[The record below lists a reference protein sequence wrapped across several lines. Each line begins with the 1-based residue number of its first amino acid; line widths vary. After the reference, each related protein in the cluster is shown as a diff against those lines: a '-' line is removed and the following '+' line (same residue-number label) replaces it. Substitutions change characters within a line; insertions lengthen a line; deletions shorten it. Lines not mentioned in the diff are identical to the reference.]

1 MRSQVLTEIMNTSR
15 EVDSVTKKIFK
26 SNILVAAAVLIFGI
40 ACVMAIL
47 YQHFGKEINGEL
59 KKEASY
65 LSYGV
70 EQDGIDYLKQINEKD
85 DRITYI
91 AEDGTVLYDNMA
103 DAEAMENHSERKEV
117 QEALKTGSGYAERTS
132 ETLSQKTIYY
142 ALRLPDHSVLRVSS
156 TQFSVFVLLME
167 LIPPIIGILIVMLI
181 IAVIVSAHMANKIVE
196 PINNL
201 DLEHPEDNQVYDEV
215 GPLLSKIYKQNRQ
228 IKNQLEA
235 ARRNQEEFGII
246 TENMQEGLLVID
258 SYTMILS
265 GNSSV
270 WNMFQLKEAKIGD
283 SVYSLNRNED
293 FRMLIEQVLKGQH
306 GSVLLHLGNEAIQM
320 IANPVTRE
328 HKVVGAVLLLMNETE
343 KVEREQLRREF
354 SANVS
359 HELKTPLTSISGF
372 AEIIQDG
379 LVRAEDIKKFAGR
392 IYDEAQ
398 RLITLVEDT
407 IKVSQLDEGENPYEW
422 EQLDAYT
429 VVKDVCGRL
438 KDIAAK
444 KNVHLYIDGDKTMLC
459 TVRPILDEIIYN
471 LCDNG
476 IKYNRD
482 DGTVS
487 IHLRD
492 LGENVE
498 IRVKDNGIG
507 IPGEDQSR
515 VFERFYRVD
524 KSHSKAIGGTGL
536 GLSIVKHG
544 VTFLG
549 GTLKMISEIGK
560 GTEITMIFPKE
571 RKVV

>member
-1 MRSQVLTEIMNTSR
+1 M
-15 EVDSVTKKIFK
+15 TKKIFK

-306 GSVLLHLGNEAIQM
+306 GSALLHLGNEAIQM

-422 EQLDAYT
+422 EMLDAYT
-429 VVKDVCGRL
+429 IVKDVCGRL
-438 KDIAAK
+438 REVAEK
-444 KNVHLYIDGDKTMLC
+444 KNVHLYIDGGKTMLT
-459 TVRPILDEIIYN
+459 TVHPILDEVIYN

-476 IKYNRD
+476 IKYNKE

-549 GTLKMISEIGK
+549 GTLKMVSEIGK
-560 GTEITMIFPKE
+560 GTEITMTFPKE
-571 RKVV
+571 RKAV